1 MNLAITQEIAYV
13 TIRHDTSS
21 SKNLI
26 SRILSLI
33 FVEFVRNVKMNFKLL
48 RNLKSQ
54 AQVLCVAVN
63 VVLRGFEVL
72 DRAPCQIQ

>member
-1 MNLAITQEIAYV
+1 MNLAITQEIAHV
-13 TIRHDTSS
+13 TIRHWQI
-21 SKNLI
+21 KNLI

-54 AQVLCVAVN
+54 AQVLCVAVS